1 VGEPS
6 VHRVLSEINTI
17 VTGDTQPLPLEY

>member
-17 VTGDTQPLPLEY
+17 VTGDTHALPLEY